1 MYFSIL
7 QRFHPT
13 FCPPCL
19 NDKRKA
25 DFFERGNPL
34 FCWCMLLDGGD
45 LEEDVG
51 EGGEGDGGPEED
63 ALDEGFDAD
72 GFEGVE

>member
-1 MYFSIL
+1 
-7 QRFHPT
+7 
-13 FCPPCL
+13 
-19 NDKRKA
+19 
-25 DFFERGNPL
+25 
-34 FCWCMLLDGGD
+34 MLLDGGD